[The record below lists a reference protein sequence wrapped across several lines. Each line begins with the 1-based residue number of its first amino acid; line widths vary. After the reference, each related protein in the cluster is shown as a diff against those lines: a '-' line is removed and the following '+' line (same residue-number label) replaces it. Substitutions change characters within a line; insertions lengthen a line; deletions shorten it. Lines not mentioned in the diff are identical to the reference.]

1 MGHNHGYVEAIA
13 KANDYHLVTVDVA
26 NAEPAGFAMCKE
38 WHKNALDE
46 SKAKGTANQWLYGY
60 TEDGAWKEGEF
71 TKALR
76 EVISGETS
84 KKDGIKLLH
93 LKMYMFDC
101 SVLED
106 LNSLMDDNKQLK
118 VNGEVFHLPSDVRV
132 VLESDTCMVQ
142 SPATVSRCGFVFFTY
157 EETRQKK

>member
-26 NAEPAGFAMCKE
+26 NAEPAGFALCKS
-38 WHKNALDE
+38 WHKDSLDE

-71 TKALR
+71 TKALK

-93 LKMYMFDC
+93 LKMYYFDC
-101 SVLED
+101 TVLDD
-106 LNSLMDDNKQLK
+106 LNPLMDDNKQLK
-118 VNGEVFHLPSDVRV
+118 VNGEVFHLPSDVRI
-132 VLESDTCMVQ
+132 VLESDTCKVQ
-142 SPATVSRCGFVFFTY
+142 SPAHVSRCGFVFFT
-157 EETRQKK
+157 